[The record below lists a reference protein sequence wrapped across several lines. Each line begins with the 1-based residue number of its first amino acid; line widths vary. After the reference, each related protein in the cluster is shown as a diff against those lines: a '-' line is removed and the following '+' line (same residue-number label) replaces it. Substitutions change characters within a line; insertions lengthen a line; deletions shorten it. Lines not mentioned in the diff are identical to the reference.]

1 MSNSDFLKRRA
12 ENREKLLAKIVK
24 EFQTLDPATIH
35 LFGSGVNGFKDEFSD
50 IDIWVTIDDGKLK
63 NTLNHLTSIYKSIA
77 PILLKHNSKTWSPV
91 GGRASS
97 IIHEF
102 NGDLFVVD
110 YYISKLSETILPY
123 NAKRLFGV
131 DSITKGEWRLN
142 QHVYPKM
149 KDTHTLR
156 KDVDLLLDLIF
167 ISYKGIIRQWQDDDF
182 INTIKKLHQ
191 NIRQNYKVELTARH
205 ISLNIKSN
213 DRLLNDLCQIANQRQ
228 KKVVDK
234 IREFGRLVESRNI
247 CD

>member
-24 EFQTLDPATIH
+24 EFQTLDPAAIH

-50 IDIWVTIDDGKLK
+50 IDIWITIDDGKLK

-167 ISYKGIIRQWQDDDF
+167 ISYKGIIRQWQNDEF
-182 INTIKKLHQ
+182 INTIKKVHQ
-191 NIRQNYKVELTARH
+191 NIRQKYKVELPARR
-205 ISLNIKSN
+205 ISLTNESN
-213 DRLLNDLCQIANQRQ
+213 DRLLDDLYQIVNQRQ
-228 KKVVDK
+228 KKVVNK
-234 IREFGRLVESRNI
+234 IREFGRLVEQNYL
-247 CD
+247 